1 MVELKGF
8 LGLRRLKK
16 LNELNVCFCLRLRTC
31 VCVRVCDG
39 GDDLGHGGDVMY
51 YGVYMSQVVC
61 NFSPG
66 HWLLPAHSWK
76 RHLASCAVA
85 G

>member
-1 MVELKGF
+1 M
-8 LGLRRLKK
+8 
-16 LNELNVCFCLRLRTC
+16 
-31 VCVRVCDG
+31 RVCDG
-39 GDDLGHGGDVMY
+39 GDGYDDEGDVMY

-61 NFSPG
+61 NFSPA
-66 HWLLPAHSWK
+66 HCLLPARSWK

>member
-1 MVELKGF
+1 MCLS
-8 LGLRRLKK
+8 
-16 LNELNVCFCLRLRTC
+16 LRLRTR
-31 VCVRVCDG
+31 VCVRASDGADDCD
-39 GDDLGHGGDVMY
+39 DEGDVMC

-66 HWLLPAHSWK
+66 HWALPARSWK
-76 RHLASCAVA
+76 RHLAACAAA